1 MNKRLISSEL
11 RRGFTGYGFWL
22 ALLIGCAIAVW
33 HGCCMEGAPVGFSH
47 VGDVIYWNEK
57 MMFPPNNVAKS
68 LMGMTLDG
76 QASVF
81 MTVMPILAALPM
93 AASLSADMRSGYIK
107 SVLTRTTAKSYY
119 IAKFIA
125 VAATAAVVVTVPFL
139 LDFFLVAMKVPYFQP
154 YAYGGEIVLSGSF
167 SLWGKLYFTCFPLYF
182 VLAVLLVAVYGI
194 IFASFGLLFSF
205 YIENRFLV
213 LIAPFIIWMAI
224 TTIFSFLTFPEL
236 MGANPFY
243 FLMLAHPAGGSHHQA
258 VSVLIS
264 TIVYAALGIG
274 GYFMA
279 GRKRDIF

>member
-47 VGDVIYWNEK
+47 AGDVIYWNEK

-68 LMGMTLDG
+68 LMGMTL
-76 QASVF
+76 
-81 MTVMPILAALPM
+81 
-93 AASLSADMRSGYIK
+93 
-107 SVLTRTTAKSYY
+107 
-119 IAKFIA
+119 
-125 VAATAAVVVTVPFL
+125 
-139 LDFFLVAMKVPYFQP
+139 
-154 YAYGGEIVLSGSF
+154 EIVLSGSF

-194 IFASFGLLFSF
+194 IFASFGLLLSF

>member
-47 VGDVIYWNEK
+47 AGDVIYWNEK

-68 LMGMTLDG
+68 LMGMLLDG

-154 YAYGGEIVLSGSF
+154 YAYGG
-167 SLWGKLYFTCFPLYF
+167 
-182 VLAVLLVAVYGI
+182 
-194 IFASFGLLFSF
+194 
-205 YIENRFLV
+205 
-213 LIAPFIIWMAI
+213 
-224 TTIFSFLTFPEL
+224 
-236 MGANPFY
+236 
-243 FLMLAHPAGGSHHQA
+243 
-258 VSVLIS
+258 
-264 TIVYAALGIG
+264 
-274 GYFMA
+274 
-279 GRKRDIF
+279 

>member
-47 VGDVIYWNEK
+47 AGDVIYWNEK

-119 IAKFIA
+119 VAKFIA

-205 YIENRFLV
+205 YIE
-213 LIAPFIIWMAI
+213 
-224 TTIFSFLTFPEL
+224 
-236 MGANPFY
+236 
-243 FLMLAHPAGGSHHQA
+243 
-258 VSVLIS
+258 
-264 TIVYAALGIG
+264 IV
-274 GYFMA
+274 FWC
-279 GRKRDIF
+279 

>member
-47 VGDVIYWNEK
+47 AGDVIYWNEK

-125 VAATAAVVVTVPFL
+125 VAATAAVVVTVPFRL
-139 LDFFLVAMKVPYFQP
+139 
-154 YAYGGEIVLSGSF
+154 IF
-167 SLWGKLYFTCFPLYF
+167 SLW
-182 VLAVLLVAVYGI
+182 
-194 IFASFGLLFSF
+194 
-205 YIENRFLV
+205 
-213 LIAPFIIWMAI
+213 
-224 TTIFSFLTFPEL
+224 
-236 MGANPFY
+236 
-243 FLMLAHPAGGSHHQA
+243 Q
-258 VSVLIS
+258 
-264 TIVYAALGIG
+264 
-274 GYFMA
+274 
-279 GRKRDIF
+279 